1 MKLWKKN
8 VLLLL
13 VVVLI
18 AVIPLIFVKGEY
30 GGSDSQAE
38 TVITEINKDYKPW
51 AASLFVPASD
61 EIESLL
67 FALEAAIGG
76 GIIGFGFGRLSAK
89 RKPGE
94 KD

>member
-1 MKLWKKN
+1 MI
-8 VLLLL
+8 

-18 AVIPLIFVKGEY
+18 GVIPLIFVKGEY

-38 TVITEINKDYKPW
+38 AVITDIDKDYKPW
-51 AASLFVPASD
+51 ATSLLVPASG

-67 FALEAAIGG
+67 FTLEAAIGG

-89 RKPGE
+89 RRPGD